1 VLTRGKRGYPNNEV
15 GDQLEAER
23 KRMQSDLL
31 NLSRNSKQIIA
42 ANSGHHIQ
50 LDEPEVVIKA
60 IRQVIDAIQRRA
72 KLLP

>member
-1 VLTRGKRGYPNNEV
+1 
-15 GDQLEAER
+15 
-23 KRMQSDLL
+23 LL

-50 LDEPEVVIKA
+50 LDEPEVVINA
-60 IRQVIDAIQRRA
+60 IQQVIDAVQRRA